1 MFNKKEKNIESVNV
15 ENLNDVISLS
25 KKILKIVY
33 LLAIVVGI
41 YFAIKLVKEL
51 KVLPIIFSILKTI
64 FPLFIGLFIAWLF
77 DPFVKW
83 LSKKGIRRGIGTL
96 ITYILILSTIALL
109 IGSIVPILSDQIND
123 FIKILPNVFDNIKD
137 WVSNFFNNLKNI
149 DNFDADA
156 MKTQVF
162 NKIESLGT
170 DLTSSL
176 PSILVTGVSSFFSGI
191 GTFVVGLVIGFY
203 LLMSFDNA
211 SGLMLTWLPKKWQ
224 RDTKELFSELDL
236 TLRRFIKG
244 AALDSLV
251 VFIVTS
257 IGFWLIGLRA
267 PLLFGLFCGIT
278 NVIPYAGP
286 YIGGIPA
293 ALVGFSISP
302 ITGVLTLIVLVVI
315 QTLEGNFLQP
325 LIMSKSTKLHPVTII
340 LGLLIFG
347 YFFGIV
353 GMAIATPVISCLKT
367 IITFFSQK
375 YNWMAYKD

>member
-51 KVLPIIFSILKTI
+51 KVLPILFSILKTI

-83 LSKKGIRRGIGTL
+83 LSKKGIKRGIGTL
-96 ITYILILSTIALL
+96 ITYILILSAIALL

-137 WVSNFFNNLKNI
+137 WVSNFFNNLRNI

-211 SGLMLTWLPKKWQ
+211 SGLMLTWLPKNWQ
-224 RDTKELFSELDL
+224 RDTKELFGELDL

-302 ITGVLTLIVLVVI
+302 ITGVLTLVVLVVI

-325 LIMSKSTKLHPVTII
+325 VIMSKSTKLHPVTII
-340 LGLLIFG
+340 LGLLFFG